1 MADIFQDFP
10 IKATPARVFEAV
22 STPSGLDGWWT
33 KRSSGKAAEGEEYQL
48 WFGPRYD
55 WRARVARSVP
65 GALFELEIVRAD
77 DDWQGTRV
85 RFHLEPREDA
95 TWVQF
100 AHTGW
105 PSANEHYRTSAHCWA
120 LYIRILRRRLELGE
134 AVPYEARLGA

>member
-1 MADIFQDFP
+1 MKGRNGRDDG
-10 IKATPARVFEAV
+10 RHL
-22 STPSGLDGWWT
+22 SGLSDQG
-33 KRSSGKAAEGEEYQL
+33 RSSAGVRGRQHSQ
-48 WFGPRYD
+48 
-55 WRARVARSVP
+55 RAGRVVDEAKLRVARSVP